1 MKTSA
6 AGSPTH
12 KGRAEELRAEGGGGR
27 GGRIPRDALLPY
39 VRRFRKEQKQV
50 LLGVQKTPEGS
61 VWDQLEQ
68 GREWRLGGPGWRLW

>member
-6 AGSPTH
+6 AGSPAH
-12 KGRAEELRAEGGGGR
+12 KGRAEELRAGGGGR
-27 GGRIPRDALLPY
+27 GRIPRDALLPY

-50 LLGVQKTPEGS
+50 LLWVQKTPKGS